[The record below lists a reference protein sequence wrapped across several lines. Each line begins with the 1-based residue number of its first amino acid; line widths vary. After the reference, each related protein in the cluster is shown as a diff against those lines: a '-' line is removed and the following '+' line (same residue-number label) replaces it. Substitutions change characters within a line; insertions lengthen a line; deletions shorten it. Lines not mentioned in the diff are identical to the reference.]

1 MFWERTIV
9 YKFHNSQISHLSPGP
24 QYQSSQP
31 NDFYPLYDNFESLL
45 SNHNMLLD
53 LKKTF
58 ILFGNSNLITMN
70 CTHLNIIILYYAI
83 GPKMIG
89 LY

>member
-53 LKKTF
+53 LKKTL
-58 ILFGNSNLITMN
+58 ILF
-70 CTHLNIIILYYAI
+70 
-83 GPKMIG
+83 
-89 LY
+89 